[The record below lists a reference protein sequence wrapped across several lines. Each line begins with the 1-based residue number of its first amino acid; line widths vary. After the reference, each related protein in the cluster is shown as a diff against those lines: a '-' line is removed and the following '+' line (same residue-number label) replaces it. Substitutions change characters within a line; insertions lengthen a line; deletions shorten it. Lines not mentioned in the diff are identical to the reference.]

1 MAKYVLNL
9 IQACNGA
16 ILKVTDGLPDNDHY
30 CIIKEGDPET
40 SGEDS
45 PFVSLVGR
53 YFNDFIIEEA
63 WDDGDG
69 ADDAMREFEVTVD
82 IKRIK

>member
-9 IQACNGA
+9 IQAHNGA
-16 ILKVTDGLPDNDHY
+16 ILKATDELPDNVPY
-30 CIIKEGDPET
+30 IRIKEGDPET

-45 PFVSLVGR
+45 PFTLLIAK
-53 YFNDFIIEEA
+53 YFNDFIIEEE
-63 WDDGDG
+63 WGDGD
-69 ADDAMREFEVTVD
+69 DLREFEVTVD

>member
-9 IQACNGA
+9 IQAYNGA
-16 ILKVTDGLPDNDHY
+16 ILKATDEFPDNVPY
-30 CIIKEGDPET
+30 IRIKEGDPET

-45 PFVSLVGR
+45 PFCSLIR
-53 YFNDFIIEEA
+53 KYFDDFIIEAE
-63 WDDGDG
+63 WGDGD
-69 ADDAMREFEVTVD
+69 DLREFEVTVD

>member
-63 WDDGDG
+63 W
-69 ADDAMREFEVTVD
+69 MMVMVLMMPCESLRS
-82 IKRIK
+82 R